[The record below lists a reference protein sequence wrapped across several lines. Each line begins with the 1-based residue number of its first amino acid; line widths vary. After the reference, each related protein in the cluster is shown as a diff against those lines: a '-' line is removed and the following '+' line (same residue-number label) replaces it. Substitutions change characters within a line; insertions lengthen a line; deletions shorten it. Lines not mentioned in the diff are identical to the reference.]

1 MPRTPDHGQRVCEA
15 CGVRGVG
22 VASPFPRM
30 CDSCGFEFVAR
41 LRARHKMTDYELCEA
56 CRARNVDLPGLRLC
70 DACQHRLHEADDQDV
85 WNIAASD
92 DRETQREL
100 DWLRREGYIK

>member
-30 CDSCGFEFVAR
+30 CDPCGQAALAR
-41 LRARHKMTDYELCEA
+41 ATD
-56 CRARNVDLPGLRLC
+56 RDF
-70 DACQHRLHEADDQDV
+70 
-85 WNIAASD
+85 WTIAASD

-100 DWLRREGYIK
+100 DWLRRKGYLT